1 MVMMSD
7 HSTIRIA
14 AHTCG
19 PAVLLVTEG
28 VLDSRTYRQLRDVII
43 KAALDVPAAVLVDV
57 SGLVVPASSA
67 WSVFTSA
74 RWHVSVWP
82 DVPILL
88 ICADAAGR
96 AAITANGVA
105 RYVPVYAART
115 QAFDAISDTLRHAR
129 QRARADLLATQD
141 SPALARALVRQW
153 LIAWAQEPLIP
164 VATTVASAFVDNVLE
179 HTESAPSLIVESR
192 RDMVTIAVED
202 RSRRLASR
210 HEDPVRGAE
219 PVSGLAIVSALCKV
233 WGCSPTPIGKT
244 VWGVVGPEN
253 VL

>member
-115 QAFDAISDTLRHAR
+115 QAFDAISTRCGMPGSGRVPICWRRRTAPR
-129 QRARADLLATQD
+129 
-141 SPALARALVRQW
+141 W
-153 LIAWAQEPLIP
+153 P
-164 VATTVASAFVDNVLE
+164 V
-179 HTESAPSLIVESR
+179 PW
-192 RDMVTIAVED
+192 
-202 RSRRLASR
+202 
-210 HEDPVRGAE
+210 
-219 PVSGLAIVSALCKV
+219 SGS
-233 WGCSPTPIGKT
+233 G
-244 VWGVVGPEN
+244 
-253 VL
+253 